1 MNRFWGVIFLPLVW
15 MALTGDLSG
24 GNFIL
29 GLLFSSLALWV
40 THPVG
45 EGVSLIHYVR
55 KGRLWLAFV
64 LFFLRELICASLRIT
79 WDILTPRHRM
89 RPAILAIPLEVTSD
103 MEITALANLITLTP
117 GTLSLDVSSDRK
129 VLYIHAVYV
138 DDVEACKKYIK
149 QSLERRIME
158 VFR

>member
-1 MNRFWGVIFLPLVW
+1 MNRFWGVVVLPLVW
-15 MALTGDLSG
+15 VALTGDFSG
-24 GNFIL
+24 ANFIL

-45 EGVSLIHYVR
+45 EGVPLIHYVR

-64 LFFLRELICASLRIT
+64 LFFLREFIWASLRIT
-79 WDILTPRHRM
+79 WDILTPSHRM
-89 RPAILAIPLEVTSD
+89 RPAILAIPLEVSTD
-103 MEITALANLITLTP
+103 VEITALANLITLTP

-138 DDVEACKKYIK
+138 HDIEAFKTYIK
-149 QSLERRIME
+149 ESLERRIME